1 MISHVLI
8 AQKLGLI
15 RTGLDGDGDR
25 DFAWILLCSWLTEQ
39 ILGGVSRELGQESGQ
54 GWMQVGVLGC
64 GAFTR
69 LPQSHEGDQTDLPKL
84 FCSCCTRDTPNPQ
97 HNGRKMQDL
106 EHPCGIFLRLQQDGE
121 GSIPW
126 GVTRLGSL

>member
-1 MISHVLI
+1 MEMGTGTL
-8 AQKLGLI
+8 LGS
-15 RTGLDGDGDR
+15 
-25 DFAWILLCSWLTEQ
+25 CSVPGSQ
-39 ILGGVSRELGQESGQ
+39 ILGGVGQ

-69 LPQSHEGDQTDLPKL
+69 LPQPHEGDQTDLPKL

-106 EHPCGIFLRLQQDGE
+106 EHPCGILSPFAAG
-121 GSIPW
+121 W
-126 GVTRLGSL
+126 GGQHPLGCDQAGQPLGDIKPASPRTKPAHPHGLGV